1 MTRGLLTYRKFPN
14 NLNVIA
20 ANISLINCTVCYV
33 LVHGHTTH
41 SFVHNFSHKHMH
53 EHSHNRHRCMYTHTP
68 MHAVE
73 VSNVLALTVQVI
85 VFPLVQVFKAASS
98 RQATIMGSLG
108 GPNKAIIAPKKEP
121 NQPQVGGEL
130 DSDCCS
136 GLIAGGTGGKLQG
149 HPHTHTHTHTNTQD
163 SHTTTSPHKST
174 LSHSNTAMHIQGES
188 VVRRRVVGAGL
199 VSHTTEL
206 VQ

>member
-1 MTRGLLTYRKFPN
+1 
-14 NLNVIA
+14 
-20 ANISLINCTVCYV
+20 
-33 LVHGHTTH
+33 
-41 SFVHNFSHKHMH
+41 
-53 EHSHNRHRCMYTHTP
+53 

-121 NQPQVGGEL
+121 GIPNQPQVGGEL

-136 GLIAGGTGGKLQG
+136 GLSWWDRGQAARAPT
-149 HPHTHTHTHTNTQD
+149 HPH
-163 SHTTTSPHKST
+163 SHPHKHTGLTHNHFTTQEHT
-174 LSHSNTAMHIQGES
+174 LAQ
-188 VVRRRVVGAGL
+188 
-199 VSHTTEL
+199 
-206 VQ
+206 